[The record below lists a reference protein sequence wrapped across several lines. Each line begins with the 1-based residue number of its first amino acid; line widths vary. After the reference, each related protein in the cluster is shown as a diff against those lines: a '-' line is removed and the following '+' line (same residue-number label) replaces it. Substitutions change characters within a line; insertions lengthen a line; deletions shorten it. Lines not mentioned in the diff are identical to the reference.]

1 MNINQNKKD
10 FVTLQAI
17 LGLIAVAFGMLLLM
31 PFTFAYPNN
40 EQLVA
45 FYRFEDNNTPL
56 IANDYSDFNNDGIIN
71 GAVYSTSKG
80 TNNTG
85 NFSLLFDGNDYVNIL
100 LSKSLN
106 ISGEGISI
114 GAWVYPSV
122 SVDKDI
128 VIKTNS
134 YTLKVDKIPPL
145 KVRGSIF
152 SGVTEYTAT
161 STNELILNDWNFI
174 VMTFRNSYVY
184 TYLNGVQDG
193 QSLQCAFCKINTN
206 INNITIGGLTY
217 FDGKI
222 DEVFIYNR
230 SLSGSEILDIYDN
243 GVIDEFAP
251 IITITNPDITY
262 NETYNVSV
270 WINFTTN
277 ELSNCDVNN
286 TLWIN
291 QTIKDNNDNFAFLE
305 TSAPN
310 NDYSINISCED
321 LCSNE
326 NSEVVYFTIDKL
338 QPDISS
344 IIPAEDNSTIV
355 YTRDY
360 LEIDIT
366 YTDDID
372 LYYYEYN
379 ITNSTG
385 DVYSDSGLISGASYH
400 LEDNIDLLEW
410 RRGIYT
416 FTTSVA
422 DSHTAKVLKDAD
434 NISILSDRVN
444 YAFDDTQIRITS
456 LSGFES
462 KIISNKLQDRY
473 IFSFEYAKALS
484 EKILLLYSNKDID
497 YLENSQFKGHF
508 VINKEFWIDFEQSG
522 DVKVNKVTA
531 NTYQITVK
539 NPNSK
544 ISFNSIGALNWNSET
559 YEFEVVYFEEPSV
572 AERLAFTNQI
582 LFFSLFLFVWCFL
595 IFASL
600 RWDLPALLF
609 MGALFG
615 ILISIVFIQ
624 TMAVAPLFKNM
635 MLIFIFINIML
646 MIVAGMIKQNL

>member
-1 MNINQNKKD
+1 MKQNKKD
-10 FVTLQAI
+10 WISIQAI
-17 LGLIAVAFGMLLLM
+17 LGLIAVAFGILLLI
-31 PFTFAYPNN
+31 PFAFAYPNN

-85 NFSLLFDGNDYVNIL
+85 NFSLLFDGNDYVKVI

-152 SGVTEYTAT
+152 SGTTEYTAT

-184 TYLNGVQDG
+184 TYLNGIQDG
-193 QSLQCAFCKINTN
+193 QSLQCAFCKIDTN

-230 SLSGSEILDIYDN
+230 SLSGSEILDIYNN
-243 GVIDEFAP
+243 GVIDVFPP

-277 ELSNCDVNN
+277 ELANCNVNN

-291 QTIKDNNDNFAFLE
+291 QTPKSGINFAFLE
-305 TSAPN
+305 TTAPN
-310 NDYSINISCED
+310 GFYSINISCID
-321 LCSNE
+321 TVNNE
-326 NSEVVYFTIDKL
+326 NSEIVYFTIDKI
-338 QPDISS
+338 QPDINSVS
-344 IIPAEDNSTIV
+344 PKEDNTTIAFN
-355 YTRDY
+355 TDY
-360 LEIDIT
+360 LIVDIT
-366 YTDDID
+366 YSDDID

-379 ITNSTG
+379 ITSSNNT
-385 DVYSDSGLISGASYH
+385 VIFSDSDLISGTEYH
-400 LEDNIDLLEW
+400 LEDKIDLLGW
-410 RRGIYT
+410 QRGTYT
-416 FTTSVA
+416 FITSVA
-422 DSHTAKVLKDAD
+422 DSHTVKILKEAND
-434 NISILSDRVN
+434 IEILSDRLG
-444 YAFDDTQIRITS
+444 YTFDDTNILITS

-462 KIISNKLQDRY
+462 NIINKKLQDRY
-473 IFSFEYAKALS
+473 IFSFEYSKLLS
-484 EKILLLYSNKDID
+484 EKIFLLYSNKEID
-497 YLENSQFKGHF
+497 YLEHSNFKGHF

-522 DVKVNKVTA
+522 DVEINKITD
-531 NTYQITVK
+531 NSYQITVK

-544 ISFNSIGALNWNSET
+544 ISFNSVGALNWNTET
-559 YEFEVVYFEEPSV
+559 YIFEVIYFTEPSIS
-572 AERLAFTNQI
+572 ERLAFTNQI
-582 LFFSLFLFVWCFL
+582 LFFTLFLGVWCFL
-595 IFASL
+595 IFCSM
-600 RWDLPALLF
+600 RWDIPALLF
-609 MGALFG
+609 MGGLFG

-624 TMAVAPLFKNM
+624 TMAVEPLFKNM
-635 MLIFIFINIML
+635 MLVFIFINIL
-646 MIVAGMIKQNL
+646 MMAIAGFIKQNL